1 MTDPMVPGL
10 DDLVRSQ
17 VAMIEDLRTRVA
29 ELETRLVAGSSDVRT
44 SERDE
49 LRSGALTSVPT
60 PPETSR
66 RGFLRLAGVAAA
78 GAAAVVVS
86 NATPAAA
93 LTGDNAILGSSNSA
107 NLPTIV
113 TNSINS
119 PPGVVSNLAAIRGN
133 GGTNSVGVWGAA
145 NGELAAGIVGS
156 STSGYGVY
164 GDGGVGYSV
173 FAAGS
178 RARYGLASHIDGS
191 APPTNGGYLLGDI
204 LRNSNGDLYVCVVA
218 GVNGTAQFRKLAGP
232 STAGALH
239 LIPAARVF
247 DSRAQFDQPGGG
259 GLPGDRIQATQT
271 RVINV
276 GNFVGPGTKAV
287 LVSLS
292 ALSTLSGGYLT
303 AYPSGSANPGTVNC
317 FWAAGANTAATTTV
331 AVNASSQ
338 FTLTAQLE
346 GAGVIC
352 SADLLG
358 YYA

>member
-1 MTDPMVPGL
+1 MTDSVVPEL
-10 DDLVRSQ
+10 DHLVRSQ
-17 VAMIEDLRTRVA
+17 AAMIEDLRSRM
-29 ELETRLVAGSSDVRT
+29 EDLEARLVASSKVRT
-44 SERDE
+44 PERDDV
-49 LRSGALTSVPT
+49 RSGALTIVPT

-86 NATPAAA
+86 SATPAAA
-93 LTGDNAILGSSNSA
+93 TDGQPILQG
-107 NLPTIV
+107 V
-113 TNSINS
+113 TNSGLTQTSVTNGTDS
-119 PPGVVSNLAAIRGN
+119 PATVVSNLAAIRGN

-145 NGELAAGIVGS
+145 NGELGAGIVGS
-156 STSGYGVY
+156 STSGYGIY
-164 GDGGVGYSV
+164 GDGGLGYSM
-173 FAAGS
+173 FAGGS
-178 RARYGLASHIDGS
+178 RPRYGLGSHITGS
-191 APPTNGGYLLGDI
+191 SPPTSGGYQLGDI
-204 LRNSNGDLYVCVVA
+204 LRNSNGDLYVCIVP
-218 GVNGTAQFRKLAGP
+218 GNGTAQFRKLAGP
-232 STAGALH
+232 NTAGALH
-239 LIPAARVF
+239 LIPSARVF
-247 DSRAQFDQPGGG
+247 DSRAQYDQPGGG
-259 GLPGDRIQATQT
+259 GLPGDRIQAMQS

-276 GNFVGPGTKAV
+276 GSYVGPGTKAV

-292 ALSTLSGGYLT
+292 ALSTQSGGYLT

-331 AVNASSQ
+331 AVSASLQ

>member
-1 MTDPMVPGL
+1 MTDPVVPGL
-10 DDLVRSQ
+10 HDLVQSQ
-17 VAMIEDLRTRVA
+17 AALIEDLRTRMA
-29 ELETRLVAGSSDVRT
+29 DLETRLAANSGTRT
-44 SERDE
+44 A
-49 LRSGALTSVPT
+49 ALTSEPI

-86 NATPAAA
+86 NASPAAA
-93 LTGDNAILGSSNSA
+93 TDNSAILQGVPNTGTQQTTVINS
-107 NLPTIV
+107 
-113 TNSINS
+113 TNS
-119 PPGVVSNLAAIRGN
+119 PTAVSNVAAVRGN
-133 GGTNSVGVWGAA
+133 GGTNSVGVWGDA
-145 NGELAAGIVGS
+145 NGELGAGIVGS
-156 STSGYGVY
+156 SASGYGVY
-164 GDGGVGYSV
+164 GDGGAGYSV
-173 FAAGS
+173 YAGGG
-178 RARYGLASHIDGS
+178 RARYGLGSHITGS
-191 APPTNGGYLLGDI
+191 SPPTTGGYLLGDI
-204 LRNSNGDLYVCVVA
+204 LRNFNGDLYVCVVA
-218 GVNGTAQFRKLAGP
+218 GSNGSAQFRKLAGP
-232 STAGALH
+232 NTAGTLH
-239 LIPAARVF
+239 LVSAARVF

-276 GNFVGPGTKAV
+276 GNYVGPGTKAV

-338 FTLTAQLE
+338 FTVTAQLE